1 MRAMNAEAGS
11 RALNDPD
18 ATASRAPRIAAHA
31 PALVIAAALI
41 VFAVAYAMDWRLP
54 GLYMDAVNPEY
65 IIPGIFD
72 PKAPGHHPWILPGNL
87 IHGRFPLFTG
97 QIYHGSTQIYFA
109 LPLMALFGVD
119 VGTLR
124 ITQGAAGFLIVLLL
138 ALFLRRTD
146 APAKSAIAA
155 AAMLPLALD
164 PSFVVA
170 LRTQAY
176 SCLFPL
182 MLLLGAML
190 LIRGWQTKKW
200 RAFRLFVSGVLFG
213 LSVFSYF
220 IFAFFFPALVWFL
233 LTERESK
240 SSRDLRYL
248 ALWLLACGIGYFP
261 LIGGLFRI
269 AQAMGGLEPMLRWLH
284 GHSDSLHPLGSSG
297 GVLDRIHTM
306 FFVARGVVTGR
317 WPWLMVLQHH
327 SGELTGSLKAAL
339 LVLVPI
345 GTLIAARSI
354 QRDDRR
360 AIVVP
365 LVFVVSFLVCASAFG
380 NRLDGH
386 HYTTILPFLY
396 AAFGAAC
403 AALWMWPR
411 DAASS
416 RAAWL
421 LPATGVALVASVAA
435 MNAFNL
441 AHFHRDLEAS
451 GGAALYT
458 EAIDRFSHNVA
469 KDDPG
474 ATAYF
479 PDWGYVMP
487 FVFVTRASIA
497 QRDSV
502 DTDRIARETCAGK
515 PQIVVFTGAD
525 NAAKF
530 DVVTTLAH
538 QAPPA
543 ITTWTQRDG
552 VPVFQSARY
561 APRTDCTD
569 VAGEGAPP
577 APEVGAGP
585 AIAVAPAAASDCEF
599 LSPISA
605 TARWDAGNPALERV
619 EVWITPPGDKPKLWA
634 AGADRFESSTGQWAI
649 AGMTFTLIDPVT
661 QETLA
666 RTEIAR
672 VACPVH

>member
-1 MRAMNAEAGS
+1 MNAKASS
-11 RALNDPD
+11 RATNDSMT
-18 ATASRAPRIAAHA
+18 TASRATRTRGIADRA
-31 PALVIAAALI
+31 PTLVIAAALI
-41 VFAVAYAMDWRLP
+41 VFAIAYAIDWRLP

-72 PKAPGHHPWILPGNL
+72 PKAPGHHPWIVPGNM

-138 ALFLRRTD
+138 ALCMRRTD

-155 AAMLPLALD
+155 AAMVPLALD
-164 PSFVVA
+164 PTFVVA

-190 LIRGWQTKKW
+190 LLRGWQAKP
-200 RAFRLFVSGVLFG
+200 RPALRLLASGVLFG

-233 LTERESK
+233 LTERNQK
-240 SSRDLRYL
+240 SSRDFRYV
-248 ALWLLACGIGYFP
+248 ALWLIACGIGYFP
-261 LIGGLFRI
+261 LIAGLYRI
-269 AQAMGGLEPMLRWLH
+269 AQNLGSFEEMLHWLH
-284 GHSDSLHPLGSSG
+284 SHSDSLHPLGNGGSAMDRIETMLYLVR
-297 GVLDRIHTM
+297 GVL
-306 FFVARGVVTGR
+306 TGR

-327 SGELTGSLKAAL
+327 SGDFTGSLKAAL
-339 LVLVPI
+339 LVLVPV
-345 GTLIAARSI
+345 GTLIAARSMP
-354 QRDDRR
+354 RDDRR
-360 AIVVP
+360 SIATP
-365 LVFVVSFLVCASAFG
+365 LVFVASFLACGSIFG

-386 HYTTILPFLY
+386 HYTAILPFLY

-403 AALWMWPR
+403 AVLWSHAREPR
-411 DAASS
+411 I
-416 RAAWL
+416 
-421 LPATGVALVASVAA
+421 LPATGIALLAVVAA
-435 MNAFNL
+435 INALNL

-451 GGAALYT
+451 GGAAMYSD
-458 EAIDRFSHNVA
+458 AIDRFSHRVA
-469 KDDPG
+469 KDDPD

-487 FVFVTRASIA
+487 FVFVTRAQIP
-497 QRDSV
+497 QLDSV
-502 DTDRIARETCAGK
+502 DPNRMARESCAGK
-515 PQIVVFTGAD
+515 PQIVAFTGAA

-530 DVVTTLAH
+530 DLVTSLAH
-538 QAPPA
+538 MAPPA

-561 APRTDCTD
+561 APRSDCTD
-569 VAGEGAPP
+569 VPKAGAPP
-577 APEVGAGP
+577 APEIGAGP
-585 AIAVAPAAASDCEF
+585 VIAVAPAAAPDCDY
-599 LSPISA
+599 LSPIA
-605 TARWDAGNPALERV
+605 VTARWDAGNPALSRV
-619 EVWITPPGDKPKLWA
+619 DVWITAPGDKPKLWA
-634 AGADRFESSTGQWAI
+634 AGAERFESSTSQWAI
-649 AGMTFTLIDPVT
+649 PGMSFALVDPLT

-666 RTEIAR
+666 RTEIVR
-672 VACPVH
+672 IACPAR

>member
-1 MRAMNAEAGS
+1 MNAATSS
-11 RALNDPD
+11 RALNHS
-18 ATASRAPRIAAHA
+18 ASASLGARIAAHA
-31 PALVIAAALI
+31 PALVVAAALI
-41 VFAVAYAMDWRLP
+41 VYAFAYAIDWRLP

-72 PKAPGHHPWILPGNL
+72 PTAPGHHPWILPGNMIL
-87 IHGRFPLFTG
+87 GRFPLFTG

-124 ITQGAAGFLIVLLL
+124 IAQGTAGFLIVLLL
-138 ALFLRRTD
+138 ALFMRRGD

-155 AAMLPLALD
+155 AALVPLALD

-176 SCLFPL
+176 SCLFPM

-190 LIRGWQTKKW
+190 LLRGWQAKRW
-200 RAFRLFVSGVLFG
+200 PWLRLFASGALFG

-220 IFAFFFPALVWFL
+220 IFAFFFPALVWLFL
-233 LTERESK
+233 SERERK
-240 SSRDLRYL
+240 SPRDFGYA
-248 ALWLLACGIGYFP
+248 ALWLFGCLVGYFP
-261 LIGGLFRI
+261 LIAGLIRVGE
-269 AQAMGGLEPMLRWLH
+269 AMNGYKPMLRWLH
-284 GHSDSLHPLGSSG
+284 SHSDSLHPLADDG
-297 GVLDRIHTM
+297 GAIDRVRTM
-306 FFVARGVVTGR
+306 SFYARGVLTGR

-327 SGELTGSLKAAL
+327 AGDFTGSLKAAL

-345 GTLIAARSI
+345 GTLIAGRALP
-354 QRDDRR
+354 RDDRR
-360 AIVVP
+360 AIAMP
-365 LVFVVSFLVCASAFG
+365 LAFVASFIACASIFG
-380 NRLDGH
+380 NRLNGH

-403 AALWMWPR
+403 AVTWTRPRESRLARPVSAAGIALL
-411 DAASS
+411 AVLA
-416 RAAWL
+416 
-421 LPATGVALVASVAA
+421 V

-451 GGAALYT
+451 GGAAMYSD
-458 EAIDRFSHNVA
+458 AIDRFSHGVA
-469 KDDPG
+469 KEDPD

-487 FVFVTRASIA
+487 FVFVTRAKSA
-497 QRDSV
+497 WADGV
-502 DTDRIARETCAGK
+502 DPDRIARETCSGK

-530 DVVTTLAH
+530 DVVTALAH
-538 QAPPA
+538 VPPPA

-561 APRTDCTD
+561 APRTGCAD
-569 VAGEGAPP
+569 VPADSAPP
-577 APEVGAGP
+577 PPAVGAGP
-585 AIAVAPAAASDCEF
+585 AIAIAPAAASDCDF
-599 LSPISA
+599 LAPITA
-605 TARWDAGNPALERV
+605 TARWDAGNPALESV
-619 EVWITPPGDKPKLWA
+619 EVWITTQGTRPKPWSR
-634 AGADRFESSTGQWAI
+634 GADRWQDSTGRWARP
-649 AGMTFTLIDPVT
+649 GMTFSLIDPVT
-661 QETLA
+661 QKTLA

-672 VACPVH
+672 IACPVH